1 MIKIVRG
8 KPLIFGE
15 TENSFTGEEKV
26 FQEEKESA
34 KKPKQNKTKWAG
46 GGHKNW
52 SLLFVLWLIK

>member
-34 KKPKQNKTKWAG
+34 KKPKQKLELVVCFMAYKI
-46 GGHKNW
+46 
-52 SLLFVLWLIK
+52 IKSRKAWGA